1 MKSCLRY
8 LRSVTYCEVRSLLIR
23 ISGYLV
29 DMMRIRF
36 QLLVL
41 ILMLLINAA
50 LAQPGSCKVDLPVGI
65 IGTDGSLLEG
75 LTAQDLTVYL
85 HKKPLTIES
94 VGSDAGPR
102 RVLFILDTSRRLPVE
117 ARKAETA
124 LASYILS
131 KARPADSFALLTAR
145 GAMRQV
151 RFEES
156 RDVLV
161 KAIQELAADPK
172 EQGKGRNILDTMMEG
187 IQWFGQPRIGDAI
200 LMMAD
205 HLEETNEPNQ
215 YASRQLSHTGPMQ
228 GLATDHGPSFEGSS
242 QAKFSTVFQT
252 LADHRIRV
260 FALQLGALK
269 TNEAL
274 SGVYHANDENLVG
287 ISVGSGGY
295 MVLDPMDPFGAYVM
309 TEARER
315 DLQQK
320 VFQLYGAIA
329 KFYVLRVS
337 APTPL
342 PRESWKLELAKD
354 LRRNTRAL
362 YPQLFNPCSSEEARK

>member
-1 MKSCLRY
+1 
-8 LRSVTYCEVRSLLIR
+8 
-23 ISGYLV
+23 
-29 DMMRIRF
+29 MMRIRF